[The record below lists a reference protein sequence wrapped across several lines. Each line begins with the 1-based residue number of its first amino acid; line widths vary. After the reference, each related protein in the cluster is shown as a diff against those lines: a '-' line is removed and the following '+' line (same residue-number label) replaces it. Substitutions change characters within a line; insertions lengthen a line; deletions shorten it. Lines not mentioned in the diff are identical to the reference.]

1 MVPASHSTTQS
12 AERPASL
19 GGDSA
24 ATQHGPWRSRARL
37 ASFALVLE
45 HFLLRAGPTLAPWL
59 AVGMAAGVAGWFALA
74 DQAQW
79 ICLII
84 LCLLAAGASAWT
96 MRRGGD
102 ILCLPRAVLTL
113 SLSVALG
120 CGLVW
125 GKSALV
131 GTPAIPGPLVLDM
144 RAIVLERQEL
154 TAQSRVRLVVALR
167 LPGEDRAIKARIS
180 LKYNDLA
187 VNAGEGAIVRLRARL
202 FPPAPPRL
210 PGGYDF
216 ARAAWFDGLAAT
228 GSALG
233 PVQVESQGTPS
244 GLAPWRHAL
253 AAHVRAA
260 VPGSAGGMAAAFAS
274 GERGGITPQ
283 DEAAMRDA
291 GLTHLL
297 SVSGLHVS
305 AVVAATYFLALR
317 LLGLWPWLVLRVRL
331 PVLAGGIGGLAAVG
345 YTLLTGAEVP
355 TVRSCLGALLALA
368 AMAAGRRPFS
378 VRLLALAAGF
388 VMLLW
393 PEAVV
398 GPSFQMSF
406 GSVLAIVALHEA
418 APVRAFLARRQEGWW
433 IRMGRDLAML
443 LLTGLVIELALMP
456 VAFFHFH
463 RAGIYGS
470 LANLLAIPLT
480 TFVSMPLIGAGL
492 LFDLIGAGRPF
503 WHLCGWSLD
512 LLLGLARWVAARP
525 DVVAQL
531 PVMGST
537 AYVCMVLGMLWLAL
551 WRGQIRLLGLIPAV
565 AGCLWLAMLS
575 PPDMVIT
582 GDGRQLGL
590 IDPQS
595 RQLLILGQ
603 GRSTYARS
611 SMQDAMGASGEAIP
625 IEQWRGAQCND
636 SFCRITITQGGR
648 NWRILA
654 ARGGGMVEEKAMAT
668 ACGYVDIVVSRVALM
683 PSCRPRLLR
692 ADEPLLYRTG
702 GMALYLAQG
711 RIVTVAQSQG
721 QHPWW
726 RAPGLKPREEADALP
741 PAIPLDQ

>member
-1 MVPASHSTTQS
+1 
-12 AERPASL
+12 
-19 GGDSA
+19 
-24 ATQHGPWRSRARL
+24 
-37 ASFALVLE
+37 
-45 HFLLRAGPTLAPWL
+45 
-59 AVGMAAGVAGWFALA
+59 MAAGVAGWFVLDGAR
-74 DQAQW
+74 QW
-79 ICLII
+79 ILLII
-84 LCLLAAGASAWT
+84 LSLLAALAGGFIS
-96 MRRGGD
+96 RRDGRF
-102 ILCLPRAVLTL
+102 LCLSRAIV
-113 SLSVALG
+113 SLALAIGLG
-120 CGLVW
+120 CALVW
-125 GKSALV
+125 GKSTLV
-131 GTPAIPGPLVLDM
+131 GTPAIPGPMVLDL
-144 RAIVLERQEL
+144 RAVVIERQEL
-154 TAQSRVRLVVALR
+154 TAQSRIRLVVGLR
-167 LPGEDRAIKARIS
+167 LPGDNRAIKARIS
-180 LKYNDLA
+180 LKPNDLA
-187 VNAGEGAIVRLRARL
+187 PAAREGAVVRLRARL
-202 FPPAPPRL
+202 FPPASPRL

-233 PVQVESQGTPS
+233 PVQVESQGAES

-274 GERGGITPQ
+274 GERGGITPA

-291 GLTHLL
+291 GLAHLL

-331 PVLAGGIGGLAAVG
+331 PVLASGMGGLAAVG

-368 AMAAGRRPFS
+368 AVAAGRRPFS

-418 APVRAFLARRQEGWW
+418 APVRAFLARRREGWW
-433 IRMGRDLAML
+433 IRLGRDLAML

-470 LANLLAIPLT
+470 LANLVAIPLT
-480 TFVSMPLIGAGL
+480 TFISMPLIGAGL
-492 LFDLIGAGRPF
+492 AFDLIGVGAPF

-512 LLLGLARWVAARP
+512 ALLALARWVAGRP
-525 DVVAQL
+525 DAVAQL
-531 PVMGST
+531 PVMGGA
-537 AYVCMVLGMLWLAL
+537 AYAFMVLGMLWLAL
-551 WRGQIRLLGLIPAV
+551 WRGNVRLLGLVPAV
-565 AGCLWLAMLS
+565 AGCLWLALLT
-575 PPDMVIT
+575 PPDVLIT

-603 GRSTYARS
+603 GRSTYARDM
-611 SMQDAMGASGEAIP
+611 MQEAMGASGEAMP
-625 IEQWRGAQCND
+625 IEQWRGAECNE
-636 SFCRITITQGGR
+636 SFCRITIRQGGR
-648 NWRILA
+648 DWRILA
-654 ARGGGMVEEKAMAT
+654 ARSGGMVEEQAMAA
-668 ACGYVDIVVSRVALM
+668 ACAYVDIVVSRVALS

-692 ADEPLLYRTG
+692 ADEPVLYRTG
-702 GMALYLAQG
+702 GIALYLAQG
-711 RIVTVAQSQG
+711 RTVTVAQSQG

-726 RAPGLKPREEADALP
+726 RAPSLKAQESLKPQEGSIEP
-741 PAIPLDQ
+741 PPTISPDQ

>member
-1 MVPASHSTTQS
+1 
-12 AERPASL
+12 
-19 GGDSA
+19 
-24 ATQHGPWRSRARL
+24 
-37 ASFALVLE
+37 
-45 HFLLRAGPTLAPWL
+45 
-59 AVGMAAGVAGWFALA
+59 MAAGVAGWFFLG
-74 DQAQW
+74 DDRQW
-79 ICLII
+79 MLLII
-84 LCLLAAGASAWT
+84 LCLLAALAGGLIP
-96 MRRGGD
+96 RRDGRF
-102 ILCLPRAVLTL
+102 LCLSRAIV
-113 SLSVALG
+113 SLALAIALG
-120 CGLVW
+120 CALVW
-125 GKSALV
+125 GKSTLV
-131 GTPAIPGPLVLDM
+131 GTPAIPGPMVLDM
-144 RAIVLERQEL
+144 RAVVLERQEL
-154 TAQSRVRLVVALR
+154 TAQSRIRLVVGLR
-167 LPGEDRAIKARIS
+167 VPGADRAIKARIS
-180 LKYNDLA
+180 LKANDLA
-187 VNAGEGAIVRLRARL
+187 PAAREGSVVRLRARL

-216 ARAAWFDGLAAT
+216 ARAAWFEGYAAT

-233 PVQVESQGTPS
+233 PVQVESQGVES

-253 AAHVRAA
+253 SAHVRAA

-274 GERGGITPQ
+274 GERGGITPA

-331 PVLAGGIGGLAAVG
+331 PVLASGMGGLAAVG

-368 AMAAGRRPFS
+368 AVAAGRRPFS
-378 VRLLALAAGF
+378 MRLLALAAGF

-418 APVRAFLARRQEGWW
+418 APVRAFLTRRQEGWW
-433 IRMGRDLAML
+433 IRLGRDLAML

-470 LANLLAIPLT
+470 LANLVAIPLT

-492 LFDLIGAGRPF
+492 ACDLIGAGAPF
-503 WHLCGWSLD
+503 WHFCGWSLD
-512 LLLGLARWVAARP
+512 ALLAMARWVAARP
-525 DVVAQL
+525 DAVAQL
-531 PVMGST
+531 PVMGGA
-537 AYVCMVLGMLWLAL
+537 AYAFMVLGMLWLAL
-551 WRGQIRLLGLIPAV
+551 WRGNVRFLGLVPAL
-565 AGCLWLAMLS
+565 AGCLWLALLT
-575 PPDMVIT
+575 PPDVLIT

-603 GRSTYARS
+603 GRSTYARDM
-611 SMQDAMGASGEAIP
+611 MQEAMGGSGEAMP
-625 IEQWRGAQCND
+625 IEQWRGAECNE
-636 SFCRITITQGGR
+636 SFCRITIRQGGR
-648 NWRILA
+648 DWRILA
-654 ARGGGMVEEKAMAT
+654 ARGGGMVEERAMT
-668 ACGYVDIVVSRVALM
+668 AACAYVDIVVSRVALL
-683 PSCRPRLLR
+683 PSCRPRLLK

-702 GMALYLAQG
+702 GIALYLAQG

-726 RAPGLKPREEADALP
+726 RAPSLKPQEEAIKPP
-741 PAIPLDQ
+741 PAISPDQ

>member
-1 MVPASHSTTQS
+1 MA
-12 AERPASL
+12 
-19 GGDSA
+19 
-24 ATQHGPWRSRARL
+24 
-37 ASFALVLE
+37 
-45 HFLLRAGPTLAPWL
+45 AGPTLAPWL
-59 AVGMAAGVAGWFALA
+59 AVGMAAGVAGWFFLG
-74 DQAQW
+74 DDRQW
-79 ICLII
+79 MLLII
-84 LCLLAAGASAWT
+84 LCLLAALAGGLIP
-96 MRRGGD
+96 RRDGRF
-102 ILCLPRAVLTL
+102 LCLSRAIV
-113 SLSVALG
+113 SLALAIALG
-120 CGLVW
+120 CALVW
-125 GKSALV
+125 GKSTLV
-131 GTPAIPGPLVLDM
+131 GTPAIPGPMVLDM
-144 RAIVLERQEL
+144 RAVVLERQEL
-154 TAQSRVRLVVALR
+154 TAQSRIRLVVGLR
-167 LPGEDRAIKARIS
+167 VPGADRAIKARIS
-180 LKYNDLA
+180 LKANDLA
-187 VNAGEGAIVRLRARL
+187 PAAREGSVVRLRARL

-216 ARAAWFDGLAAT
+216 ARAAWFEGYAAT

-233 PVQVESQGTPS
+233 PVQVESQGVES

-253 AAHVRAA
+253 SAHVRAA

-274 GERGGITPQ
+274 GERGGITPA

-331 PVLAGGIGGLAAVG
+331 PVLASGMGGLAAVG

-368 AMAAGRRPFS
+368 AVAAGRRPFS
-378 VRLLALAAGF
+378 MRLLALAAGF

-418 APVRAFLARRQEGWW
+418 APVRAFLTRRQEGWW
-433 IRMGRDLAML
+433 IRLGRDLAML

-470 LANLLAIPLT
+470 LANLVAIPLT

-492 LFDLIGAGRPF
+492 ACDLIGAGAPF
-503 WHLCGWSLD
+503 WHFCGWSLD
-512 LLLGLARWVAARP
+512 ALLAMARWVAARP
-525 DVVAQL
+525 DAVAQL
-531 PVMGST
+531 PVMGGA
-537 AYVCMVLGMLWLAL
+537 AYAFMVLGMLWLAL
-551 WRGQIRLLGLIPAV
+551 WRGNVRFLGLVPAL
-565 AGCLWLAMLS
+565 AGCLWLALLT
-575 PPDMVIT
+575 PPDVLIT

-603 GRSTYARS
+603 GRSTYARDM
-611 SMQDAMGASGEAIP
+611 MQEAMGGSGEAMP
-625 IEQWRGAQCND
+625 IEQWRGAECNE
-636 SFCRITITQGGR
+636 SFCRITIRQGGR
-648 NWRILA
+648 DWRILA
-654 ARGGGMVEEKAMAT
+654 ARGGGMVEERAMT
-668 ACGYVDIVVSRVALM
+668 AACAYVDIVVSRVALL
-683 PSCRPRLLR
+683 PSCRPRLLK

-702 GMALYLAQG
+702 GIALYLAQG

-726 RAPGLKPREEADALP
+726 RAPSLKPQEEAIKPP
-741 PAIPLDQ
+741 PAISPDQ